1 MSSRAKFLFSFLVSR
16 QMGIYA
22 KTFNKIIIHDILK
35 FGMIL
40 AIVLLAFAG
49 SAYLALAASKAFSDD
64 IRWVDYCTGETCSK

>member
-1 MSSRAKFLFSFLVSR
+1 
-16 QMGIYA
+16 MGIYA

-49 SAYLALAASKAFSDD
+49 SAYLALAASKAFNDD
-64 IRWVDYCTGETCSK
+64 FR

>member
-1 MSSRAKFLFSFLVSR
+1 
-16 QMGIYA
+16 MGIYA

-64 IRWVDYCTGETCSK
+64 IR